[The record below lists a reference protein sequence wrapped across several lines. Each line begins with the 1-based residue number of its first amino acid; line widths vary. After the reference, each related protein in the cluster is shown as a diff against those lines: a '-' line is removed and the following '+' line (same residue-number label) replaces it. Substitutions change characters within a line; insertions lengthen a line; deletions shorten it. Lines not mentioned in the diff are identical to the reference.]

1 MQRILIVEDDET
13 LAAALAEYFRSQDHE
28 VEWAQEV
35 EEAKALVTYRD
46 YAVAVVDLGLAS
58 FGGMDGLELIAFIH
72 ERKPQTCVVALTG
85 YREDAIRQEALN
97 RGAVAF
103 FSKPVPLA
111 VVARAAAPWLEV
123 AI

>member
-72 ERKPQTCVVALTG
+72 ERQPQTCVLALTG
-85 YREDAIRQEALN
+85 YRDDAIRQEALN